1 MIVWP
6 PASHTVP
13 ILLAMPFDLAC
24 SECEMEQGSGSLGLS
39 RAGVC
44 LAWTW
49 GFVILLQ
56 KCQKEE
62 QVLCLVLVPSSLVGA
77 LQCRANWESLQ
88 MRQRL
93 MGLHC
98 SDEMCGHSTA
108 GQLRAAGHFFF
119 LHTY

>member
-1 MIVWP
+1 MFGPRPVIQFP
-6 PASHTVP
+6 FCAENQ
-13 ILLAMPFDLAC
+13 LLAMQVDLAC
-24 SECEMEQGSGSLGLS
+24 SKCEPKKVVVLLGSAEQ
-39 RAGVC
+39 VC
-44 LAWTW
+44 AWTW

-56 KCQKEE
+56 RCQKEE

-88 MRQRL
+88 MWQRL
-93 MGLHC
+93 MGPHC

-119 LHTY
+119 

>member
-1 MIVWP
+1 MQV
-6 PASHTVP
+6 
-13 ILLAMPFDLAC
+13 DLAC
-24 SECEMEQGSGSLGLS
+24 SKCEPKKVVVLLGSAEQ
-39 RAGVC
+39 VC
-44 LAWTW
+44 AWTW

-56 KCQKEE
+56 RCQKEE

-88 MRQRL
+88 MWQRL
-93 MGLHC
+93 MGPHC

-119 LHTY
+119 